1 MKSWTASPLLAVLL
15 LFVFTAAPST
25 AQAQRDGYANP
36 PAAAARGVS
45 GPADLQPNPRAQA
58 TPDTHTLSGGEL
70 LSVGSLE
77 QSRTIFNPS
86 FYVSETGQSGIAASG
101 LTSLTLL
108 GGTLDVDRTWG
119 NSHLVTTYTGGATIY
134 GGGTTIQPGTGY
146 GNSSFHDFAIAEEIT
161 WDRWR
166 LRLRD
171 DLLVSPGASFGG
183 SGMGGPGLL
192 GQFASANSSLSE
204 IGSTFVPGQTIYT
217 GQANRLRNIALAGAE
232 YAFSRRAVMTF
243 TGSYG
248 VLHFLDP
255 GFINSQ
261 NVTGQVGFDYK
272 LDPRNS
278 VALIGGFGRTDYR
291 GSPFVTD
298 NYLTHFAYGRKIT
311 GRLAFQIAAGPTLI
325 RMRNT
330 GVGNVQQWIL
340 GVNSA
345 LSYER
350 RRSGYAFTYSHG
362 FSAGSG
368 VFLGGIAHVVGANMH
383 HRFTRFWTANL
394 NTGYAWNSS
403 LEGSGGT
410 PYGIQSWYG
419 GANLGHPLGRHMD
432 VAFNY
437 GVQRQSGIAACP
449 QLSCGGSNLQQNF
462 GVILRWHLRD
472 E

>member
-1 MKSWTASPLLAVLL
+1 MKSWTALPAPAVFLM
-15 LFVFTAAPST
+15 FVLTAAPST

-36 PAAAARGVS
+36 PAPAARGVS
-45 GPADLQPNPRAQA
+45 GPAVLQPNPRAQA

-77 QSRTIFNPS
+77 QSRTVFNPS
-86 FYVSETGQSGIAASG
+86 FYVSETGQTGTATAGGSSG

-108 GGTLDVDRTWG
+108 GGALNVDRTWS
-119 NSHLVTTYTGGATIY
+119 NSHLVTTYSGGA
-134 GGGTTIQPGTGY
+134 TIQPGTGF
-146 GNSSFHDFAIAEEIT
+146 GNDSFHDFAISEEIT

-171 DLLVSPGASFGG
+171 DLLFSPGASFGG

-204 IGSTFVPGQTIYT
+204 IGSTFVLGQTIYT
-217 GQANRLRNIALAGAE
+217 GRVNRLRNTALAGAE

-255 GFINSQ
+255 GFIDSQ
-261 NVTGQVGFDYK
+261 NITGQVGFDYQ

-298 NYLTHFAYGRKIT
+298 NYLTQFAYGRKIT

-325 RMRNT
+325 RLRNT
-330 GVGNVQQWIL
+330 GVGNVQQWVL
-340 GVNSA
+340 GLNSA
-345 LSYER
+345 LSYEQR
-350 RRSGYAFTYSHG
+350 RGGYSFSYTHG
-362 FSAGSG
+362 FSGGSG
-368 VFLGGIAHVVGANMH
+368 VFLGGTAHVVGANMH
-383 HRFTRFWTANL
+383 RRLTRFWTANL
-394 NTGYAWNSS
+394 NTGYAWNTT
-403 LEGSGGT
+403 LDGSGTT
-410 PYGIQSWYG
+410 PFVIQAWYG
-419 GANLGHPLGRHMD
+419 GANLGHQLGRHMY

-437 GVQRQSGIAACP
+437 GAQRQSGAAACP
-449 QLSCGGSNLQQNF
+449 LLSCGGSGLQQNF
-462 GVILRWHLRD
+462 GVMLRWHLRG